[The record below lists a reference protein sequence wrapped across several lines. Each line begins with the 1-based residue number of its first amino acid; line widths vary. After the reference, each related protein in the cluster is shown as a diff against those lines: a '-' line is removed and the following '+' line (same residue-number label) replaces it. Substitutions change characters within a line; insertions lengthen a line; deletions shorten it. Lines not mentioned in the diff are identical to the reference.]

1 MNILWVCNVALPSI
15 ACEIGIQVSH
25 SGGWMVSTANDLC
38 NRTDMNLGIAFPIA
52 NAKKSTILTGQ
63 IDNIRYYGFSANT
76 ARSTSYDDRLEGY
89 FQQIIDMFM
98 PDIIHIF
105 GTEYPH
111 TLAMIRSGQNRYRE
125 IISIQGLCSVCSYH
139 YNMGIPVKYQYFYTL
154 RDFLRQ
160 DNINQQRKKFKRRG
174 QYEVQAI
181 SQINHVIGRTDWD
194 KACSLQIN
202 PNVHYHTCNESLRD
216 SFYQA
221 RWGLGNCRKHSIFIS
236 QSYYPIKGFHL
247 FLEALP
253 NIIQQFSD
261 VHVFTTGKDY
271 IHTNSPKDL
280 LRMSAYQLLI
290 RNIIKRYQ
298 LAPYITFLGELDEA
312 QICQAYLDAHVF
324 VSPSTIENSPNS
336 LGEAMLLGVP
346 CVSSYVGGVSNML
359 IHGKEGFLYPADEP
373 YMISY
378 YVCKLF
384 SSDELAERFSEA
396 AHLHALE
403 THDRRK
409 NLQQLLKIYEE
420 VVNE

>member
-1 MNILWVCNVALPSI
+1 MRVLWLCNVVIPLISEKLDLPN
-15 ACEIGIQVSH
+15 VN
-25 SGGWMVSTANDLC
+25 SGGWMVSLADDLLH
-38 NRTDMNLGIAFPIA
+38 NTDIRLGFCAPIF
-52 NAKKSTILTGQ
+52 NKKFATEHLTLNEIKFYGIYMETGNSVYYDSSIEKVFEEILH
-63 IDNIRYYGFSANT
+63 DFK
-76 ARSTSYDDRLEGY
+76 
-89 FQQIIDMFM
+89 
-98 PDIIHIF
+98 PDLVHIF

-111 TLAMIRSGQNRYRE
+111 TLALTKVCRGKYPV
-125 IISIQGLCSVCSYH
+125 IINIQGLCSVYLH
-139 YNMGIPVKYQYFYTL
+139 HFDLGIPIRYQYFYTL